1 MFVYT
6 GRGTTP
12 PSTHVHGTKMGLT
25 KHVFVVHG
33 LIELIFGVINLMTS
47 NGALLPGDTS
57 PPAKS
62 LALLGGNLWS
72 YSIIC
77 LGLASLLASFAPD
90 KEQSKLIL
98 GIAGMLYNLFMVT
111 SARSRACKGWIFI
124 GNKPG
129 ILWHFCAIIIHG
141 TVAFW
146 FLVWIVQTVNYKSN
160 DEERSQEI
168 INEKSKN
175 DI

>member
-1 MFVYT
+1 
-6 GRGTTP
+6 
-12 PSTHVHGTKMGLT
+12 MGLS

-33 LIELIFGVINLMTS
+33 LIELTFGVLNLMTS

-77 LGLASLLASFAPD
+77 LGFASLLASFAPD
-90 KEQSKLIL
+90 KEQSKVIL
-98 GIAGMLYNLFMVT
+98 GITGMLYNLFMVS
-111 SARSRACKGWIFI
+111 SASSRAFKGWIFI
-124 GNKPG
+124 GNRPG
-129 ILWHFCAIIIHG
+129 ILWQMFAIIIHG
-141 TVAFW
+141 TVAFL
-146 FLVWIVQTVNYKSN
+146 FLVWIVQTVNYK
-160 DEERSQEI
+160 EEHSQEVI
-168 INEKSKN
+168 EEKPKN